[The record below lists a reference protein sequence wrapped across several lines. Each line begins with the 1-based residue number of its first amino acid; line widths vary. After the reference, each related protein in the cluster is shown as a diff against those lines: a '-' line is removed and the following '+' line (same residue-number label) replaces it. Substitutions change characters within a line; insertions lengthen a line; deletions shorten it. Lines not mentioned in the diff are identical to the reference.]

1 MMVGNSVEMV
11 FYATKN
17 IIGSEINYEVLD
29 YCEWQNGYRVEATVN
44 LITGYINK
52 VRGIILTK
60 INTMLLARW
69 AGFESGLTAVQ
80 TQDTMWKMFIAAFG
94 PHLIFDVLS
103 LVPMFFYN
111 IDQKTRDRMYLDLE
125 RTRAQT
131 AATEK
136 KTADAE

>member
-1 MMVGNSVEMV
+1 MS
-11 FYATKN
+11 
-17 IIGSEINYEVLD
+17 I
-29 YCEWQNGYRVEATVN
+29 CEWQNGYRVEATVN
-44 LITGYINK
+44 LLTGYINK
-52 VRGIILTK
+52 VRGIALTK
-60 INTMLLARW
+60 INTMLLSRW

-94 PHLIFDVLS
+94 PQLIFDFLS

-131 AATEK
+131 AANEK
-136 KTADAE
+136 NS